1 MSLTDKAKNAIK
13 NKAKTKIKKVAI
25 KAIKPFLPFILIIG
39 LLFFAICTIIDAVFI
54 QEVQADS
61 SDMSEIQQELRTKCI
76 EKANYL
82 NTCHN
87 FIGKDPTNN
96 LLDVNNK
103 ETGKKVEWSHLY
115 ALMTFHN
122 VAEGMDV
129 NESLLNKVAEDF
141 TSTFIYEK
149 NTIKIETTTKDE
161 KGKEKKTTKEETQYL
176 LIESDT
182 IIGHYK
188 YNYEE
193 RTTESE
199 NTKTTKKVFVNEEL
213 IGEQYARLKEHLRS
227 KLNIRESDIETDT
240 QIIIQAATGYSD
252 NKENTGWL
260 QGNSSETEII
270 TDGKG
275 LVAKGMFTWPIPGY
289 TLITSSFGNRIHP
302 IYGGNNFHRGTD
314 ISAPVRCKFR
324 CDG

>member
-1 MSLTDKAKNAIK
+1 MSLANKAKNVIK
-13 NKAKTKIKKVAI
+13 NKVKTKVKKIAI
-25 KAIKPFLPFILIIG
+25 KAVKPFLPFILIIG

-61 SDMSEIQQELRTKCI
+61 SEMPEIQQQLITKCI

-87 FIGKDPTNN
+87 YIGKDPTNN
-96 LLDVNNK
+96 LLDVSNK

-122 VAEGMDV
+122 VSEGMNV

-149 NTIKIETTTKDE
+149 NTIKIETTTKDK

-182 IIGHYK
+182 IVGHYK

-193 RTTESE
+193 RIIESE
-199 NTKTTKKVFVNEEL
+199 NTKITKKVFVNEEI
-213 IGEQYARLKEHLRS
+213 IGEQYARLKEHLKD

-240 QIIIQAATGYSD
+240 QIIIQAATGYS
-252 NKENTGWL
+252 NKVENTGWL
-260 QGNSSETEII
+260 QKNPSESAII
-270 TDGKG
+270 IDGKG
-275 LVAKGMFTWPIPGY
+275 LVAKGMFIWPIPGY
-289 TLITSSFGNRIHP
+289 TTITSVFGTRTHP
-302 IYGGNNFHRGTD
+302 IYGTSDFHRGTD
-314 ISAPVRCKFR
+314 VSAPIRSEFC
-324 CDG
+324 GYG